1 VLKIRF
7 SARIVYKITLLSFD
21 YTLQFTPQIESII
34 KYNYFKKYWEFLF
47 LIFVS
52 TKLQI
57 RSNLLSE
64 TTPKVKDQSTF

>member
-1 VLKIRF
+1 MLKIRF